1 MPVAGEIWDV
11 RAPTG
16 FLPCLAGGSCPVG
29 RGCKAELPD
38 AWLVSLGC
46 SCLPQDREQP
56 AMGSPR
62 ITDSPLPTPL
72 FHGRTQ
78 GAGIWVSAVTHGQ
91 RICGFA
97 QLQAA
102 CSGQEQQY
110 CSYATKNARAGDSPF
125 LLGLSG
131 QHGWDHCS
139 VMLQPT
145 SVQSQTDYIES
156 TLKNKTCV
164 S

>member
-1 MPVAGEIWDV
+1 MSWLVAPAPWGEAA
-11 RAPTG
+11 RQS
-16 FLPCLAGGSCPVG
+16 CLV
-29 RGCKAELPD
+29 
-38 AWLVSLGC
+38 LVSLGC

-72 FHGRTQ
+72 FHGRTR
-78 GAGIWVSAVTHGQ
+78 GAGIWVSAVTYGQ
-91 RICGFA
+91 HICGFA

-145 SVQSQTDYIES
+145 SVQSQTDFIES